1 MTADFPAYRGRMEY
15 VCLDCGARY
24 PGDSLLYTCPQCGG
38 VFLLEN
44 LDFDQLKAR
53 SGQEWRTLFDSRA
66 VSRTTALRGI
76 FRYYELLAPLLE
88 EDDIVYLGEGLTPI
102 VEAAPALR
110 ALVGQPFAYKND
122 GQNPSASFKDRG
134 MACAFSY
141 LKWLCRR
148 HNWDEVLT
156 VCASTGDTSAA
167 AALYAAYV
175 GAPLKSVV
183 LLPHGKVTPQQLSQP
198 LGSGAT
204 VLELPGVFDD
214 CMKVVELLAENYRVA
229 LLNSKNSWRI
239 LGQES
244 YAYETAQWY
253 GWNVA
258 DLCLFVPIGNAGNI
272 TAIMSGFLKL
282 LDLGIITALPR
293 VFGVQSEHADPVWRS
308 RRLAALAAR
317 YGAAQRGPGRHDR
330 QPRVLP
336 PRAPSGR
343 TFCGKRRPT
352 RLSGGARHR
361 AADHG
366 RHAPGQPPRAHCL
379 HPGRRMPGRPA
390 QRPRAGSYERQRTR
404 PAGRHSPRAQILR
417 LPGHV
422 FFRQLSPGLRRYPGQ
437 EPGQPPGAPP
447 ARSRTP
453 GLQPRRLYPQRRC
466 GRGPPPGPAEKGV
479 EVFCGGRE
487 LLRTKVPLSPQLPPF
502 PTLPLRRFPAWGI
515 PIGPAGARKPRPAC
529 PGRG

>member
-1 MTADFPAYRGRMEY
+1 MTTDFPAYRGRMEY

-44 LDFDQLKAR
+44 LDFDQLKKR
-53 SGQEWRTLFDSRA
+53 SGQEWRDLFDSRA
-66 VSRTTALRGI
+66 ASRTTALRGI

-110 ALVGQPFAYKND
+110 AAVGLPFAYKND

-148 HNWDEVLT
+148 HSWDEVLT

-175 GAPLKSVV
+175 GTPLKSVV

-253 GWNVA
+253 GWDVA

-272 TAIMSGFLKL
+272 TAIMSGCLKML
-282 LDLGIITALPR
+282 ELGIITALPR
-293 VFGVQSEHADPVWRS
+293 VFGVQSEHADPVWRYYDAPAAS
-308 RRLAALAAR
+308 RHWEPVAVQPSVAQAAMIGNPVSFPRVRRLAERFVEQGGQRAFQVVRVTEQQIMDAMLLANRHGHIACTQGGECLAGLRNALQLGLVGQKEFALLDATAHALKFAGFQDMYFTDSFPPA
-317 YGAAQRGPGRHDR
+317 YGVTPDKSLANRPELL
-330 QPRVLP
+330 LP
-336 PRAPSGR
+336 E
-343 TFCGKRRPT
+343 T
-352 RLSGGARHR
+352 
-361 AADHG
+361 
-366 RHAPGQPPRAHCL
+366 
-379 HPGRRMPGRPA
+379 
-390 QRPRAGSYERQRTR
+390 ERQNCSPEDFTR
-404 PAGRHSPRAQILR
+404 KGAQAVVQR
-417 LPGHV
+417 L
-422 FFRQLSPGLRRYPGQ
+422 
-437 EPGQPPGAPP
+437 
-447 ARSRTP
+447 
-453 GLQPRRLYPQRRC
+453 GLQ
-466 GRGPPPGPAEKGV
+466 K
-479 EVFCGGRE
+479 
-487 LLRTKVPLSPQLPPF
+487 KV
-502 PTLPLRRFPAWGI
+502 
-515 PIGPAGARKPRPAC
+515 
-529 PGRG
+529 